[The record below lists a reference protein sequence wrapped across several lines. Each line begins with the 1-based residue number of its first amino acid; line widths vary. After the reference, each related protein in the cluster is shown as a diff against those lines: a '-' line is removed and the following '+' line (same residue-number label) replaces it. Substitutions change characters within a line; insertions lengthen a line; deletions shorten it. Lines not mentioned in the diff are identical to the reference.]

1 MKTDASN
8 KQNTHLSTNTSNPSL
23 RTSYNRRSFVKRA
36 LAAGAAANLA
46 GLAWSSPGGSPPQ
59 GGGQPCNPNQR
70 RMQAYN
76 IRHDAAVA
84 EMQQPLPPHPDNG
97 DEARF
102 PNKIGSYSKGLPH
115 NNLGEVDL
123 DAYRLYLS
131 ALGSGDPADFERIRM
146 GCPDPVNR
154 FKLVDPQAG
163 LAFDLEGVDSHCTYQ
178 PPAPAFGSAQES
190 GEILELYWMAL
201 TRDIPFSDYDSNPLA
216 QAAAADL
223 SKLSDFRGP
232 KVNGQVTTGTLFRDP
247 FPGCLNGPYLSQFR
261 WLPAPFG
268 ANYVEQQMLTAAAG
282 QDFITDYAE
291 WLNIQRGCLPSQALQ
306 YDATRRFIRNGRD
319 AGQWVHID
327 VLHQAYFQA
336 MLTLLAPP
344 SSDPH
349 INGLG
354 APFNP
359 GNPYLHSLTQAG
371 FGTFGGPHIATL
383 LPEVSTRALHAVW
396 FQKWF
401 VHRRL
406 RPEVYAGRIHNY
418 LTGAAPRYPVG
429 TSDLLNS
436 SALGRVFSQYGTY
449 LLPMAFA
456 EGSPLH
462 PSYGAGHAT
471 VAGACVTILKAW
483 FDESY
488 VIPNPVQA
496 TPDGLALVPYSGPPL
511 TVGGELNKLASN
523 VATGRNIAG
532 VHWRSDAVESLKLG
546 EAVAISILQD
556 QKNTYNENFS
566 GFTFTKFDGTQVTV

>member
-1 MKTDASN
+1 MKTHPSN
-8 KQNTHLSTNTSNPSL
+8 KQNTQFSTNTSNASL
-23 RTSYNRRSFVKRA
+23 PAYNRRTFVRRA

-46 GLAWSSPGGSPPQ
+46 GLALSSADGSPPL
-59 GGGQPCNPNQR
+59 GGGQPGNPNQR
-70 RMQAYN
+70 RTQAYK
-76 IRHDAAVA
+76 A
-84 EMQQPLPPHPDNG
+84 EMQQSLPPHPDNG

-102 PNKIGSYSKGLPH
+102 PNKLGSFSKGLPH
-115 NNLGEVDL
+115 NDLGEVDL
-123 DAYRLYLS
+123 AAYGLLLH
-131 ALGSGDPADFERIRM
+131 ALASGDPADFERIPM

-154 FKLVDPQAG
+154 FKLVDPQSG

-190 GEILELYWMAL
+190 GEIIELYWMAL
-201 TRDIPFSDYDSNPLA
+201 TRDVPYAEYDTNPLT

-223 SKLSDFRGP
+223 SSLADFRGP
-232 KVNGQVTTGTLFRDP
+232 KANGHVTTGTLFRDP
-247 FPGCLNGPYLSQFR
+247 LPGCLVGPYVSQFR
-261 WLPAPFG
+261 WLPAPYG
-268 ANYVEQQMLTAAAG
+268 ASYVDQQMRTGTAG
-282 QDFITDYAE
+282 VDYMTDYTE
-291 WLNIQRGCLPSQALQ
+291 WLNIQRGYPPTQPQQFDS
-306 YDATRRFIRNGRD
+306 TRRFIRNGRD
-319 AGQWVHID
+319 AGQWVHMD

-349 INGLG
+349 MSGMA
-354 APFNP
+354 APFNV
-359 GNPYLHSLTQAG
+359 GNPYNHSLTQTG
-371 FGTFGGPHIATL
+371 FGTFGGPHTATL

-406 RPEVYAGRIHNY
+406 RPEVYAGRIHNF
-418 LTGAAPRYPVG
+418 LTGAAPQYPVG

-436 SALGRVFSQYGTY
+436 SVLSRLFSQSGTY
-449 LLPMAFA
+449 LLPMAFP

-471 VAGACVTILKAW
+471 VAGACVTILKAF

-488 VIPNPVQA
+488 VIPNPVEA
-496 TPDGLALVPYSGPPL
+496 TSDGQSLVPYTGPAL

-532 VHWRSDAVESLKLG
+532 VHWRTDALESLKLG
-546 EAVAISILQD
+546 EAVAISLLQD
-556 QKNTYNENFS
+556 QKNTYNENLS
-566 GFTFTKFDGTQVTV
+566 GFTLTKFDGTQVTI